1 MRPVLH
7 GDVVAAA
14 RVLYV
19 LPEALRL
26 AELKRLIRK
35 ARWADA
41 FRRQSGKVHPV
52 WGDGSLMT
60 AALAAVPPP
69 EPPLDDADYCGCLA
83 MVFEGLV
90 AELSCG
96 PRLSPGRS

>member
-14 RVLYV
+14 RVLYA
-19 LPEALRL
+19 LPEALRVREL
-26 AELKRLIRK
+26 ARLMQK
-35 ARWADA
+35 AAWADA
-41 FRRQSGKVHPV
+41 FRKQFGRVHPV

-60 AALAAVPPP
+60 AALATAPPP
-69 EPPLDDADYCGCLA
+69 EPRLDDAEYCGCLA

-90 AELSCG
+90 AGLCG
-96 PRLSPGRS
+96 VRRVSPARS

>member
-14 RVLYV
+14 RVLYA
-19 LPEALRL
+19 LPEALRVREL
-26 AELKRLIRK
+26 ARLMQK
-35 ARWADA
+35 AAWADA
-41 FRRQSGKVHPV
+41 FRKQSGRVHPV

-60 AALAAVPPP
+60 AALAAAPPP
-69 EPPLDDADYCGCLA
+69 EPQLNDPDYCGCLA

-90 AELSCG
+90 A
-96 PRLSPGRS
+96 RLSDRRRLSLARS